1 MTTSKS
7 EDIKYY
13 NLKEQTNIAS
23 SSHATAEV
31 ACDCWYILRYKAL
44 TKSTKDYFLKNP
56 SEVFFPFCKV
66 RKKDEETGK
75 ITYLEQPC
83 ISGYVFVKGPL
94 QRASEISQATSLS
107 FWKRP
112 LVDHNGNRITY
123 PTMERRYFSI
133 SHKQMERFKEAIAHY
148 QSGIKL
154 YDPTDI
160 DLLNDDEVE
169 FISGPLI
176 GQRGHIRI
184 EKGKAGG
191 IVIVPLASSSL
202 HLGFK
207 AKPTEYRIV
216 SFANN
221 ARHNDFIK
229 LANAKAKTLLAAYCE
244 GKPLSD
250 KDRNKLNGYILRFA
264 ETETATN
271 IQIAQLTLLLYR
283 IYTIFEDVTMCCKLK
298 QRIAT
303 TVLPNYDR
311 RIDEARGNRKIKIS
325 QQKEKFI
332 LEVKHIETSP
342 KRRAISLTA

>member
-1 MTTSKS
+1 MTSRSK
-7 EDIKYY
+7 DIQYY

-23 SSHATAEV
+23 GTHATAEA
-31 ACDCWYILRYKAL
+31 ACDCWYIFRYKVL
-44 TKSTKDYFLKNP
+44 NKSTRDYFLNNP
-56 SEVFFPFCKV
+56 SEVFFPYRTV

-94 QRASEISQATSLS
+94 QSAKQISHEANIS

-112 LVDHNGNRITY
+112 SVDHNGKSIVY
-123 PTMERRYFSI
+123 PTPEHRYYTI
-133 SHKQMERFKEAIAHY
+133 SHKQMERFKEAVAHY
-148 QSGIKL
+148 QNGIKL

-160 DLLNDDEVE
+160 DLQNDDEVE
-169 FISGPLI
+169 FVAGPMK

-184 EKGKAGG
+184 ENGKAGG

-202 HLGFK
+202 HFGFK
-207 AKPTEYRIV
+207 ATPSEYRIV

-229 LANAKAKTLLAAYCE
+229 LANAKAKNLLAAYCE
-244 GKPLSD
+244 GKALSD
-250 KDRNKLNGYILRFA
+250 KDRNKLNGYVLRFS
-264 ETETATN
+264 ETETTTS
-271 IQIAQLTLLLYR
+271 IQMAQLTLLLYR
-283 IYTIFEDVTMCCKLK
+283 IYTIFEDESMCHKIK
-298 QRIAT
+298 QRIMA

-325 QQKEKFI
+325 NQKEKFI
-332 LEVKHIETSP
+332 QEVSLIETSP
-342 KRRAISLTA
+342 KRRAESLTA

>member
-1 MTTSKS
+1 MTTKS
-7 EDIKYY
+7 EDIQYL
-13 NLKEQTNIAS
+13 NLQKHSNIAS
-23 SSHATAEV
+23 GSHATDNI
-31 ACDCWYILRYKAL
+31 ACDCWYIFRYKAL
-44 TKSTKDYFLKNP
+44 SKSTKDYFRKNA
-56 SEVFFPFCKV
+56 SEIFFPCRNI
-66 RKKDEETGK
+66 RKKDEETGS

-83 ISGYVFVKGPL
+83 VPGYIFVKGPL
-94 QRASEISQATSLS
+94 SRAQEIGNEVNIHPWMKPTVNHNGEAIAYPTSEHRCYSLS
-107 FWKRP
+107 QK
-112 LVDHNGNRITY
+112 
-123 PTMERRYFSI
+123 TMERF
-133 SHKQMERFKEAIAHY
+133 MEAVAHY
-148 QSGIKL
+148 QNGIKL

-169 FISGPLI
+169 FIAGPLI

-207 AKPTEYRIV
+207 AKPSEYRIV

-283 IYTIFEDVTMCCKLK
+283 IYTILEDTAMCSKLK

-303 TVLPNYDR
+303 TVLPNYDQ

-325 QQKEKFI
+325 QQKDKFI
-332 LEVKHIETSP
+332 QEIKNIETSP
-342 KRRAISLTA
+342 KRRAVSLTA